1 MSSEEHQI
9 KRNKE
14 IAAEDLSNP
23 GQVPGTEDGPG
34 ADVDTGAETETVEES
49 IEQQLDQAQAT
60 IKEYWEQILRLKAEI
75 ENNRKRSVRDIENAH
90 KYALRNFSE
99 SLLPIV
105 DSMEMAQKA
114 AEAENASLESIIE
127 GTELTMSMFIQV
139 LEKHGL
145 QELDPIGEKF
155 DPEQHQAISMVEDKS
170 AESNTVISVMQ
181 KGFMLNERL
190 VRPAMVVVSK

>member
-1 MSSEEHQI
+1 MSSEQHQI
-9 KRNKE
+9 KENKE
-14 IAAEDLSNP
+14 VAVEDLDKAGHASDMEAESNADP
-23 GQVPGTEDGPG
+23 DTE
-34 ADVDTGAETETVEES
+34 AVEES
-49 IEQQLDQAQAT
+49 IEQQLDRAQIT

-75 ENNRKRSVRDIENAH
+75 ENNRKRSVRDVENAH

-127 GTELTMSMFIQV
+127 GTELTMNMFIQV
-139 LEKHGL
+139 LEKHGI
-145 QELDPIGEKF
+145 QELDPIGEPF
-155 DPEQHQAISMVEDKS
+155 DPEQHQAISMVEDES
-170 AESNTVISVMQ
+170 VESNTVINVMQ

>member
-1 MSSEEHQI
+1 MSSEQHQI
-9 KRNKE
+9 KENKE
-14 IAAEDLSNP
+14 VAVEDLDKAGHASDM
-23 GQVPGTEDGPG
+23 EAELD
-34 ADVDTGAETETVEES
+34 ADPETEAVEES
-49 IEQQLDQAQAT
+49 IEQQLDQAQAS

-75 ENNRKRSVRDIENAH
+75 ENNRKRSVRDVENAH

-99 SLLPIV
+99 SLLPIM
-105 DSMEMAQKA
+105 DSMEMARKA

-145 QELDPIGEKF
+145 QQVDPVGEKF
-155 DPEQHQAISMVEDKS
+155 DPEQHQAISMVEDES
-170 AESNTVISVMQ
+170 VESNTVIDVMQ
-181 KGFMLNERL
+181 KGFMLNDRL

>member
-14 IAAEDLSNP
+14 IAAEDLNNP
-23 GQVPGTEDGPG
+23 GQAPATEDGPG
-34 ADVDTGAETETVEES
+34 AEVDTGAETEAVEES

-114 AEAENASLESIIE
+114 AEAKNASLESIIE

-139 LEKHGL
+139 LKKHGL
-145 QELDPIGEKF
+145 QEVNPIGEKF

>member
-14 IAAEDLSNP
+14 IAAEDLNNP
-23 GQVPGTEDGPG
+23 GQAPGTEDEPG
-34 ADVDTGAETETVEES
+34 AEADTGAETETVEES

-114 AEAENASLESIIE
+114 RRPK
-127 GTELTMSMFIQV
+127 MQV
-139 LEKHGL
+139 WKVLLK
-145 QELDPIGEKF
+145 
-155 DPEQHQAISMVEDKS
+155 ARS
-170 AESNTVISVMQ
+170 
-181 KGFMLNERL
+181 
-190 VRPAMVVVSK
+190 

>member
-1 MSSEEHQI
+1 MSSEQHQI
-9 KRNKE
+9 KENKE
-14 IAAEDLSNP
+14 VAVEDLDKAGHASDMEAESNADP
-23 GQVPGTEDGPG
+23 DTE
-34 ADVDTGAETETVEES
+34 AVEES
-49 IEQQLDQAQAT
+49 IEQQLDRAQIT

-75 ENNRKRSVRDIENAH
+75 ENNRKRSVRDVENAH
-90 KYALRNFSE
+90 KYAIRNFSE

-127 GTELTMSMFIQV
+127 GTELTMNMFIQV
-139 LEKHGL
+139 LEKHGI
-145 QELDPIGEKF
+145 QELDPIGEPF
-155 DPEQHQAISMVEDKS
+155 DPEQHQAISMVEDES
-170 AESNTVISVMQ
+170 VESNTVINVMQ

>member
-1 MSSEEHQI
+1 MSSEQHQI
-9 KRNKE
+9 KENKE
-14 IAAEDLSNP
+14 VVVEDLDNAGHASNMEAEP
-23 GQVPGTEDGPG
+23 D
-34 ADVDTGAETETVEES
+34 ADPETEAVEES
-49 IEQQLDQAQAT
+49 IEQQLDRAQAT

-75 ENNRKRSVRDIENAH
+75 ENNRKRSVRDVENAH
-90 KYALRNFSE
+90 KYAIRNFSE

-139 LEKHGL
+139 LEKHGI
-145 QELDPIGEKF
+145 QELDPIGEQF
-155 DPEQHQAISMVEDKS
+155 DPEQHQAISMVEDES
-170 AESNTVISVMQ
+170 VESNTVINVMQ